1 MCVIPRPGVTY
12 EVHPAPLRLKKC
24 VSLEM
29 ECAGATFADL
39 SKAGGKELGVC
50 APISGGAEGR
60 ALGFGL
66 VASSLSTALV
76 G

>member
-1 MCVIPRPGVTY
+1 MP
-12 EVHPAPLRLKKC
+12 
-24 VSLEM
+24 
-29 ECAGATFADL
+29 GATFANV
-39 SKAGGKELGVC
+39 SKAEGKELGVC
-50 APISGGAEGR
+50 ALISGGAEGC

>member
-1 MCVIPRPGVTY
+1 MCDSKARCYIRGPSSSSAA
-12 EVHPAPLRLKKC
+12 EEMC

-29 ECAGATFADL
+29 ECAGATFADV
-39 SKAGGKELGVC
+39 SKAGGEELGVC

>member
-1 MCVIPRPGVTY
+1 MP
-12 EVHPAPLRLKKC
+12 
-24 VSLEM
+24 
-29 ECAGATFADL
+29 GATYTNV
-39 SKAGGKELGVC
+39 SKAEGKELGVC
-50 APISGGAEGR
+50 GPISGGAGGR